1 MHNLP
6 CSWLSPKLESRVF
19 PEKGGHGVFA
29 VQPVQAGDLLAM
41 FGGTVV
47 DGQQLESVSDDLK
60 SLSIQVDEDL
70 FLVST
75 VIGAGDHFNHSCE
88 PNAGLW
94 GQVGLVAMCNIYI
107 GEEITFDYAMCDS
120 APYDEFDCMCGAVN
134 CREQVTGDDWLI
146 EDLWEKYDGYFSAYL
161 QRKID
166 SMRVQSNG
174 NKVFADM
181 KRHKV

>member
-1 MHNLP
+1 MNQLP

-29 VQPVQAGDLLAM
+29 TEPIPKGFVVAM

-47 DGQQLESVSDDLK
+47 TGTQLESVPDELK
-60 SLSIQVDEDL
+60 SLSIQVEEDL

-75 VIGAGDHFNHSCE
+75 IIGPGDHFNHSCN
-88 PNAGLW
+88 PN
-94 GQVGLVAMCNIYI
+94 VGLDGQIGLITMRDIAI

-120 APYDEFDCMCGAVN
+120 APYDEFDCMCDATD
-134 CREQVTGDDWLI
+134 CRLQVTGNDWKKR
-146 EDLWEKYDGYFSAYL
+146 DLWKKYDTYFSPYI

-166 SMRVQSNG
+166 MMREQE
-174 NKVFADM
+174 FADM

>member
-1 MHNLP
+1 MQNIP
-6 CSWLSPKLESRVF
+6 NCWLSPKLESRAF

-29 VQPVQAGDLLAM
+29 VQPVKTGDLLAM

-47 DGQQLESVSDDLK
+47 DGEQLKFVPDDLK

-75 VIGAGDHFNHSCE
+75 IIGDADYFNHSCD
-88 PNAGLW
+88 PNAGLF
-94 GQVGLVAMCNIYI
+94 GQIGLVAMRDIQI
-107 GEEITFDYAMCDS
+107 DEEITFDYAMCDS
-120 APYDEFDCMCGAVN
+120 VNYDEFDCMCDSPN
-134 CREQVTGDDWLI
+134 CRGHITGHDWLN
-146 EDLWEKYDGYFSAYL
+146 EDLWEKYDGYFSVYL

-166 SMRVQSNG
+166 AIRVQSNG

-181 KRHKV
+181 KHHKV